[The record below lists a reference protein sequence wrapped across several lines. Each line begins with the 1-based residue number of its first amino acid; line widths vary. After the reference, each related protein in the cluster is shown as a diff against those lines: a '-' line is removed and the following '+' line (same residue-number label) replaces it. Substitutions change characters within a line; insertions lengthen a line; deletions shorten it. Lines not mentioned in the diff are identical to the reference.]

1 MNKRFLIICTCS
13 LLALTL
19 YSQTSVNEL
28 YQSFAKESN
37 VDKVNLNEFAMFLM
51 RPFSD
56 TDTESKIT
64 SISVL
69 SLEECSP
76 DVKNRFNKSA
86 LDFNDDEYELF
97 VSANDENEKVRI
109 FLKFQKEIIR
119 EMVILTMGD
128 NPALIQLK
136 GKILPSEIESMSN
149 GRK

>member
-128 NPALIQLK
+128 SPALIQLK

>member
-28 YQSFAKESN
+28 YQSFARESN

>member
-13 LLALTL
+13 LLALIL

>member
-51 RPFSD
+51 RPFSE

-86 LDFNDDEYELF
+86 LDFNDDEY
-97 VSANDENEKVRI
+97 DERYYPQR
-109 FLKFQKEIIR
+109 LKK
-119 EMVILTMGD
+119 
-128 NPALIQLK
+128 
-136 GKILPSEIESMSN
+136 
-149 GRK
+149 

>member
-51 RPFSD
+51 RPFSE

-128 NPALIQLK
+128 SPALIQLK
-136 GKILPSEIESMSN
+136 GKILPSEIEKMSN

>member
-1 MNKRFLIICTCS
+1 M
-13 LLALTL
+13 LALTL

>member
-1 MNKRFLIICTCS
+1 
-13 LLALTL
+13 
-19 YSQTSVNEL
+19 
-28 YQSFAKESN
+28 
-37 VDKVNLNEFAMFLM
+37 MFLM

-109 FLKFQKEIIR
+109 FFKFQKEIIR

>member
-136 GKILPSEIESMSN
+136 GKILPSEIEKMSN

>member
-1 MNKRFLIICTCS
+1 MLFRS
-13 LLALTL
+13 
-19 YSQTSVNEL
+19 SVNEL

>member
-51 RPFSD
+51 RPFSE

>member
-128 NPALIQLK
+128 SPALIQLK
-136 GKILPSEIESMSN
+136 GKILPSEIEKMSN